1 MGVKVVG
8 VDAVMQEIGQRLQEM
23 KADFIEELCVAG
35 EQAVNAARMNGSYT
49 DRTGNLRSSTGY
61 VVVDDGR
68 IVRMSGY
75 EPVKPTATDGQPAG
89 RSYAEELAAQ
99 FSTGMVLILV
109 AGMNYATYVHDR
121 GYDVLTSAELIAEQ
135 LIKAIRL

>member
-8 VDAVMQEIGQRLQEM
+8 VDAVMREVEQRMSDM
-23 KADFIEELCVAG
+23 KSACLEELCVAG
-35 EQAVNAARMNGSYT
+35 EQAVNAARIGGSYT

-68 IVRMSGY
+68 IVRMSGF
-75 EPVKPTATDGQPAG
+75 EPVKDTATEGGQSG

-109 AGMNYATYVHDR
+109 AGMDYATYVNDR

-135 LIKAIRL
+135 LIKQIRL